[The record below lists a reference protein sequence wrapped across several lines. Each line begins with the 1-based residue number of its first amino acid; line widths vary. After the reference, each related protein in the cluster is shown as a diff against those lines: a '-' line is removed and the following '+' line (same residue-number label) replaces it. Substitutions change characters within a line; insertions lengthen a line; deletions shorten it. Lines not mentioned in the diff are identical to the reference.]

1 MIKPKSIAQILAELV
16 VEGGMP
22 LKAVAITG
30 ELIAMDARISDY
42 PNGAMKHGSLIDIER
57 AAESYEALVKKAE
70 GIGKDFLE
78 TKDRQTLMNELVAIK
93 DTMAALL

>member
-1 MIKPKSIAQILAELV
+1 MIRPKSIAQILAELV

-42 PNGAMKHGSLIDIER
+42 LNGPMKHGSLRVHFESSQQR
-57 AAESYEALVKKAE
+57 ARRRSRMML
-70 GIGKDFLE
+70 
-78 TKDRQTLMNELVAIK
+78 
-93 DTMAALL
+93 AAA

>member
-1 MIKPKSIAQILAELV
+1 MIRPKSIAQILAELV

-42 PNGAMKHGSLIDIER
+42 LNGPMKHGSLKDIEL
-57 AAESYEALVKKAE
+57 AAESYDALLKKAE

-78 TKDRQTLMNELVAIK
+78 TRDRQALMNELVAVK